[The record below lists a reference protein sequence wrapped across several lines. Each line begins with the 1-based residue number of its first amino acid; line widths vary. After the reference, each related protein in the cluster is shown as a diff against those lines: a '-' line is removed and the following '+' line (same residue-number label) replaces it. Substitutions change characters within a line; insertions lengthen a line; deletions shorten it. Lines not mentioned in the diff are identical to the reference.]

1 MIVQA
6 RGVNLD
12 LPALPLAA
20 GVTVQLQGS
29 NGTCWS
35 ATYPSAN
42 IRKNADGKFRALPA
56 VGSPSAAF
64 LDGSATVLD

>member
-1 MIVQA
+1 M
-6 RGVNLD
+6 
-12 LPALPLAA
+12 
-20 GVTVQLQGS
+20 TVQLQGS

-64 LDGSATVLD
+64 LDASATVLD

>member
-6 RGVNLD
+6 RGVDLD

-42 IRKNADGKFRALPA
+42 IRQNGDGAFRALPA
-56 VGSPSAAF
+56 VGSPSPAF
-64 LDGSATVLD
+64 PDEA

>member
-1 MIVQA
+1 VIVQA

-20 GVTVQLQGS
+20 GVTVQLQGT

-42 IRKNADGKFRALPA
+42 IRQNADGRFRALPA

-64 LDGSATVLD
+64 LDDSVTALD